1 MHQLPQWD
9 IVSGVGLTAL
19 GVAVCRAI
27 ETHRRLDRLV
37 SDPYAAAFVH
47 AAPLP
52 LPTWLDVDAAPGSP
66 WELMVPY
73 FAVRSKFFD
82 EFVTGACAEGLDQV
96 VLLAAGLDSRAF
108 RLDWPPMTTLYEL
121 DAPKVL
127 TFKNQVLIDQGA
139 RTHCVHR
146 AVAVDLRDDWAL
158 ALLEAGFDPS
168 RRTVWLAE
176 GLLPFLSD
184 EARVRLFSQVHQL
197 SLAGSRVAA
206 DHVRGDMVALRQE
219 IRQLSQQMV
228 QWMAQQ
234 TELDLAG
241 SLSAESATELWCAKQ
256 NYDPTQWLAAHGWDT
271 VMNPAPKVAQSYR
284 RPLNNATPLLYRSG
298 VFITAQAR

>member
-1 MHQLPQWD
+1 MPQLPQWD
-9 IVSGVGLTAL
+9 IASGVGLTAL
-19 GVAVCRAI
+19 GVAACRAI
-27 ETHRRLDRLV
+27 ETHRRSDRLV
-37 SDPYAAAFVH
+37 SDPYAAAFVY
-47 AAPLP
+47 AARLP
-52 LPTWLDVDAAPGSP
+52 LPTRLDVDPAPGSP

-127 TFKNQVLIDQGA
+127 TFKKRVLIDQGA
-139 RTHCVHR
+139 QTHCAHR
-146 AVAVDLRDDWAL
+146 TVAVDLRDNWTL

-176 GLLPFLSD
+176 GILPFLSD
-184 EARVRLFSQVHQL
+184 DARVTLFSQVHQL
-197 SLAGSRVAA
+197 SLTGSRIAA
-206 DHVRGDMVALRQE
+206 DHVRGDMVALRRE
-219 IRQLSQQMV
+219 IRQLSQQII
-228 QWMAQQ
+228 QWMTQQ

-241 SLSAESATELWCAKQ
+241 FPSDETAAELWCANQ
-256 NYDPTQWLAAHGWDT
+256 NYDPTEWLTAHRWEIS
-271 VMNPAPKVAQSYR
+271 MNPAPKVAHGYH
-284 RPLNNATPLLYRSG
+284 RPFNNATPLIYRSG
-298 VFITAQAR
+298 VFITAQAP